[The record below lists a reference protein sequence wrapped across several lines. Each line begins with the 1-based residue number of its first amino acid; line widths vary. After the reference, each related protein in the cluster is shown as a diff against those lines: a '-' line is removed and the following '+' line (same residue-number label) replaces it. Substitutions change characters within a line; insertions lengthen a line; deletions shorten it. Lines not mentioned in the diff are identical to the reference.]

1 MDLTETSLI
10 GAVINNEIGYD
21 AICELISYNDFET
34 AENQLIFKTIQKLY
48 NDNEPVDP
56 VTVSNAL
63 NIKQHK
69 ADRIFTHLE
78 HIGTKYSNTSIKKL
92 QSYAE
97 IIKEESTRRQIK
109 ELSYKLNSYAEDKDV
124 NVITESLNAID
135 LVVSKRVDSKIE
147 SITDET
153 AKVINEIKERSK
165 QPNQVLSG
173 IPTGFFMLDNVT
185 DGLQR
190 GDFIIIAARPS
201 VGKALRNGSLV
212 KTLDGWSKIEA
223 LKIGDSIASIDG
235 KESKVIGVYPQG
247 ITELYEITFSD
258 GRKSKCCPDH
268 LWQVGNRKWK
278 EDKIL
283 STKEIIKLKDEHPS
297 YVDSIYIPLE
307 VDYSGF
313 DNFKVDPYLM
323 GCLLGDGSFANG
335 TPRFSTNDEEIIYT
349 LSHRLFEG
357 MTLNF
362 QNSYDWSLSDD
373 KNFTNRLTEIL
384 KEYGLQGKNSF
395 EKFIPEPYMVG
406 SFKTRLEIIQGLMDT
421 DGTITKTGCTQYS
434 TASKKM
440 AEQFQQLV
448 RSLGCWAK
456 IKEKE
461 GWYTYK
467 GEKLKGRTNYIVTFS
482 SLEKPFKLERKLK
495 RVKEKQRNKKMK
507 ISYIKKIDSAESTC
521 ISVSH
526 ESKLFFTNDYV
537 VTHNTAM
544 LLNLIKNIA
553 KKGNVIFFSLEMSQ
567 KQLVYRMLADVSG
580 VEFMKIFRGRLTQA
594 EQRLVDAAS
603 DKLKNLHVA
612 IDDRGGV
619 SVDEIRSRARVYNRR
634 NPLDLIAVD
643 YLSLI
648 SGKGENRTN
657 EIGYVSRQLK
667 LLAKECQAPVVCLS
681 QLSRAVEQRQDK
693 RPLLTDLRESGAI
706 EQDADIVAFL
716 YRDKLYNPDT
726 KLDKYAELV
735 IRKNRNG
742 ETGTI
747 WFEFDGGL
755 QRFTCVKEPKHI
767 LNDTR

>member
-323 GCLLGDGSFANG
+323 GCL
-335 TPRFSTNDEEIIYT
+335 
-349 LSHRLFEG
+349 
-357 MTLNF
+357 
-362 QNSYDWSLSDD
+362 
-373 KNFTNRLTEIL
+373 
-384 KEYGLQGKNSF
+384 LQGKNSF